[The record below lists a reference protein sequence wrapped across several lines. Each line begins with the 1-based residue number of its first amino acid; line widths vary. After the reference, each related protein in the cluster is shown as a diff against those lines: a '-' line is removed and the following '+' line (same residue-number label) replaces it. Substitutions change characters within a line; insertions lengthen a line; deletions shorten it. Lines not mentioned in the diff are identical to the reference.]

1 MATQFEPEIGS
12 WYKNAEGLSFEVIAM
27 DDGTVEIQ
35 YFDGA
40 IEELELDSWYQME
53 LTQREAPEDWTGPFD
68 ELERDDRG
76 ELDEAVRP
84 QSWSG
89 PLDTLEWDE

>member
-12 WYKNAEGLSFEVIAM
+12 WYKNSEGLSFEVIAL

-40 IEELELDSWYQME
+40 IEELDIDSWYEMD
-53 LTQREAPEDWTGPFD
+53 LAPREPPEDWTGPFD

-89 PLDTLEWDE
+89 PLDTLEWD